1 MLQII
6 EKAVEKV
13 ATEWVEKQFAEI
25 YLAEERDRYG
35 NKPNKYKLERV
46 VENIVESKIKE
57 ITLKYLEKEK
67 LDIKQIV
74 LERLAT
80 VKDKIEITVK
90 TY

>member
-1 MLQII
+1 MLQVI

-13 ATEWVEKQFAEI
+13 ATEWVEKRFAEI

-46 VENIVESKIKE
+46 VESIVESKIKE